1 MKRTILTI
9 TAAIA
14 LAMTGCSSG
23 SSHTDRPDSE
33 SAPAAEAEITLN
45 VLAAASLQKAFE
57 EISEQFAAEHPNI
70 SIDFNFAGSSTLVQ
84 NLEAGSPADVV
95 ATADEAN
102 MDKAQEANL
111 IDVDSRGL
119 FASNKLVGIVP
130 EDNPE
135 NISTLEDANADGAN
149 LVICAP
155 QVPCGALSQTLA
167 EAAGITLN
175 PVSEEQQVS
184 DVLGKVRSGQADAG
198 LVYTTDAALAAD
210 EVEVFDI
217 EGADAELNHYPI
229 ARTSNSEH
237 PEAAEAFIEFVYSD
251 LGQATLAANGF
262 SAP

>member
-1 MKRTILTI
+1 CQSIQCHHRDHGTIIMKRTILTI

-130 EDNPE
+130 E
-135 NISTLEDANADGAN
+135 
-149 LVICAP
+149 
-155 QVPCGALSQTLA
+155 
-167 EAAGITLN
+167 
-175 PVSEEQQVS
+175 
-184 DVLGKVRSGQADAG
+184 
-198 LVYTTDAALAAD
+198 
-210 EVEVFDI
+210 
-217 EGADAELNHYPI
+217 
-229 ARTSNSEH
+229 
-237 PEAAEAFIEFVYSD
+237 
-251 LGQATLAANGF
+251 
-262 SAP
+262 